1 MEDSQTYANVQLVKP
16 DLRLPSRTEPDVSY
30 AKPDIRGLSV
40 PRTDAD
46 RLTSTYSELNIG
58 KDEPVIDEDEVPPIA
73 SSSGELRVTARTD
86 GVTSIYSMLNLRK
99 DDILIDD
106 YEDPPITSAPA
117 EMPVTAQG
125 GAHEQEPKEYIGN
138 RPYRKIY
145 LLCIITCILAVIVA
159 GLSIHVSQIRQS
171 MITSDRNYHELTS
184 HLNLS
189 QRTCLKNLSALN
201 SDLSILKRIHTDL
214 RHQFTETETMFRSV
228 NETKAHICEL
238 LTSRREHTCSKDW
251 ITNKDR
257 CYFVSTSE
265 TFFPTAMQECSNRDA
280 RLLEINSRDEASF
293 VSDKLVYRN
302 SAYWIGKC
310 EDGNVDWDLLYK
322 VSSGTSDCR
331 DCHSYPAKSSCNHAR
346 RFICEKSAVLFP
358 HIPEHTQDLCQHP
371 MEATEIK

>member
-58 KDEPVIDEDEVPPIA
+58 KDEHLIDEDEVPPIA
-73 SSSGELRVTARTD
+73 SSCGELRVTARTD

-125 GAHEQEPKEYIGN
+125 GAHEQESKENIKN
-138 RPYRKIY
+138 RSHRKIY
-145 LLCIITCILAVIVA
+145 LLCLVTSILVVIVA

-171 MITSDRNYHELTS
+171 MITSELNYHELTS

-228 NETKAHICEL
+228 NETKAQICEL
-238 LTSRREHTCSKDW
+238 LTSRKEQAFPQDW
-251 ITNKDR
+251 IRNKDR
-257 CYFVSTSE
+257 CYFISTIERSYDD
-265 TFFPTAMQECSNRDA
+265 AKQHCWDSHSN
-280 RLLEINSRDEASF
+280 LLEINSTEEENFVNKAVHDQRSSF
-293 VSDKLVYRN
+293 
-302 SAYWIGKC
+302 WIGKC
-310 EDGNVDWDLLYK
+310 KAGKVASHVMYQMGVGKFVCSECKWYSHLYPC
-322 VSSGTSDCR
+322 SR
-331 DCHSYPAKSSCNHAR
+331 DHH
-346 RFICEKSAVLFP
+346 RFICETSTALCPDISEK
-358 HIPEHTQDLCQHP
+358 IQELCQQP
-371 MEATEIK
+371 VGPK

>member
-1 MEDSQTYANVQLVKP
+1 M
-16 DLRLPSRTEPDVSY
+16 RMWFLPLPR
-30 AKPDIRGLSV
+30 V
-40 PRTDAD
+40 P
-46 RLTSTYSELNIG
+46 
-58 KDEPVIDEDEVPPIA
+58 A
-73 SSSGELRVTARTD
+73 SCESLHELRVRVHSTDTEEVTCHTPKCPSFKCICLGHYLWQLVPLTDRHRD

-171 MITSDRNYHELTS
+171 MITSDRNYRELIS

-189 QRTCLKNLSALN
+189 QRTCLKNLSTLN
-201 SDLSILKRIHTDL
+201 SDLIDLNRTHTDL
-214 RHQFTETETMFRSV
+214 RHQFTDMETKYRSV
-228 NETKAHICEL
+228 NETKAQICEL

-293 VSDKLVYRN
+293 VSNKLVYRN

-322 VSSGTSDCR
+322 VSSGTSD
-331 DCHSYPAKSSCNHAR
+331 
-346 RFICEKSAVLFP
+346 
-358 HIPEHTQDLCQHP
+358 
-371 MEATEIK
+371 

>member
-1 MEDSQTYANVQLVKP
+1 
-16 DLRLPSRTEPDVSY
+16 
-30 AKPDIRGLSV
+30 
-40 PRTDAD
+40 
-46 RLTSTYSELNIG
+46 
-58 KDEPVIDEDEVPPIA
+58 
-73 SSSGELRVTARTD
+73 
-86 GVTSIYSMLNLRK
+86 MLNLRK

-171 MITSDRNYHELTS
+171 MITSDRNYRELIS

-189 QRTCLKNLSALN
+189 QRTCLKNLSTLN
-201 SDLSILKRIHTDL
+201 SDLIDLSRTHTDL
-214 RHQFTETETMFRSV
+214 RHQFTDMETKYRSV
-228 NETKAHICEL
+228 NETKAQICEL

-280 RLLEINSRDEASF
+280 RLLEINSRDEAVCVTSQEDLTRIIRHFRGETQSDTQTTLPGHILGFRHRVISF
-293 VSDKLVYRN
+293 HTAPSHPRVQPQSYSQNTLLVHILGVRHRVKLPPHCPITHSRIRTQSECSYTAPHDTFMDMAHSESPSTPSHHTLPGSD
-302 SAYWIGKC
+302 
-310 EDGNVDWDLLYK
+310 
-322 VSSGTSDCR
+322 
-331 DCHSYPAKSSCNHAR
+331 
-346 RFICEKSAVLFP
+346 
-358 HIPEHTQDLCQHP
+358 
-371 MEATEIK
+371 TE